1 MKIMFSAGEASGD
14 MHGASLARAIKELA
28 PEVELIGMGGTKM
41 AEAGVRIIYDIK
53 NLGFIGVG
61 EIIRKIPFFV
71 KLRTFLVDAM
81 KEEKPDVLV
90 CIDYPGFNMR
100 LIKKAREAGIP
111 VVYYILPTI
120 WAWHKS
126 RGKTIAKETDLAISL
141 FPFEAR
147 LYESMGDACCI
158 CRPSSSG
165 YGTSYDDYRRGAHLF

>member
-100 LIKKAREAGIP
+100 LIKRQEKRVFLLSIIFCQRFGLGIRAGERRLLKRQ
-111 VVYYILPTI
+111 IL
-120 WAWHKS
+120 
-126 RGKTIAKETDLAISL
+126 L
-141 FPFEAR
+141 F
-147 LYESMGDACCI
+147 
-158 CRPSSSG
+158 
-165 YGTSYDDYRRGAHLF
+165 LFFLLRHVCMNPWGRMLHM

>member
-1 MKIMFSAGEASGD
+1 
-14 MHGASLARAIKELA
+14 
-28 PEVELIGMGGTKM
+28 
-41 AEAGVRIIYDIK
+41 
-53 NLGFIGVG
+53 
-61 EIIRKIPFFV
+61 
-71 KLRTFLVDAM
+71 M

-141 FPFEAR
+141 FLLRHVCMNPWGR
-147 LYESMGDACCI
+147 MSHM
-158 CRPSSSG
+158 
-165 YGTSYDDYRRGAHLF
+165 